1 MLSYHKKCIS
11 ALFSILVYNSKLA
24 INNKQVTE
32 LYKGIILKLLRIMVK
47 LPLLLS
53 FYAVLAISLAACG
66 TLVSNNGV
74 IILNVQDKIHTY
86 VTGQNLPKTY
96 KLGNGEQELQRFE
109 TFCRKEI
116 RASQLDGSEE
126 VVFENIKHGIHGQVE
141 FRKCSDK
148 ITRIY
153 RY

>member
-11 ALFSILVYNSKLA
+11 ALSPILVYNSKLA

-32 LYKGIILKLLRIMVK
+32 LYKGIILNLLRLIVK

-53 FYAVLAISLAACG
+53 FYAILAISLTSCG
-66 TLVSNNGV
+66 TLISNNGV
-74 IILNVQDKIHTY
+74 IILNMQDKLHTY
-86 VTGQNLPKTY
+86 VTSQNLPVAY
-96 KLGNGEQELQRFE
+96 KLGDGEQELQRFE
-109 TFCRKEI
+109 TFCHEEI

-141 FRKCSDK
+141 FKNCSDK